1 MPAPCVVVLNRKG
14 GTGKTSTCFHL
25 SHALAKKGCR
35 TLLID
40 LDPQSNLSEG
50 FLGARVEEL
59 PPDRTVAALYAD
71 SFVPDPR
78 ALIVPTGVEGVDLLP
93 GSEAMED
100 YSDPRPAG
108 HRSQFVL
115 REFVDE
121 VRGDYGMI
129 LLDCPPALA
138 LASWSAMV
146 AADGVLT
153 PVVPEDFGAA
163 GIRKINRALAAVR
176 SEANPGLRLLGYVV
190 SQVNAKLAIHVAY
203 IEQLRAAYGEFVMAT
218 MIPIAADFKMAVTAG
233 KPVGLL
239 KPRSAAAK
247 AIDALAAE
255 LLERAAGGDEAA
267 RKEVA

>member
-1 MPAPCVVVLNRKG
+1 MSAPCIVVLNRKG
-14 GTGKTSTCFHL
+14 GTGKTSTAFHT
-25 SHALAKKGCR
+25 SYALARKGR
-35 TLLID
+35 RILLID
-40 LDPQSNLSEG
+40 LDPQANLSEG
-50 FLGARVEEL
+50 FLGAQVEGL
-59 PPDRTVAALYAD
+59 PPERTVAALYGD
-71 SFVPDPR
+71 GFVPDPR
-78 ALIVPTGVEGVDLLP
+78 SLIVPTPVEGVDLLP

-100 YSDPRPAG
+100 YSEPRPAG
-108 HRSQFVL
+108 HRSERVI

-121 VRGDYGMI
+121 VRGDYGAV

-146 AADGVLT
+146 AADGVLV

-163 GIRKINRALAAVR
+163 GIRKINRALALVR
-176 SEANPGLRLLGYVV
+176 AGANPGLRLLGYLV
-190 SQVNAKLAIHVAY
+190 SQCNPKLAIHAAY
-203 IEQLRAAYGEFVMAT
+203 IDQLRAAYGDQVFAT
-218 MIPIAADFKMAVTAG
+218 MVPIAADFKMAVTAG

-255 LLERAAGGDEAA
+255 LLRRAAADDAD